1 MPKKSFEQFCQQ
13 GPLARHGQQSC
24 LGLPILTEFKQR
36 RDTDDV
42 NACKIWGLS
51 INLLNIPSKKKI
63 QQMRLIC
70 IVGQMDSKDCHC

>member
-1 MPKKSFEQFCQQ
+1 MPKKSFEKFCQQ

-24 LGLPILTEFKQR
+24 LGLPVLTEFKQR

-51 INLLNIPSKKKI
+51 INLLNIPSKKIYNK
-63 QQMRLIC
+63 
-70 IVGQMDSKDCHC
+70 